1 MENVRLQ
8 ETTRSL
14 TITDPLTGIANRR
27 MLEMMLDQALA
38 RADRF
43 GQEVSIIMSDI
54 DHFKQYNDTYGHLE
68 GDKALCAVASIFS
81 KVTRKTDLVAR
92 YGGEEFVILVPD
104 ANLQQAAK
112 KAEAIRL
119 MVQKKTPVTIS
130 SGVTSYRRD
139 GDTKENLLLR
149 ADQALY
155 QAKHSGRN
163 RVCVND
169 ASGDLS

>member
-1 MENVRLQ
+1 
-8 ETTRSL
+8 
-14 TITDPLTGIANRR
+14 
-27 MLEMMLDQALA
+27 MMLDQALA

-54 DHFKQYNDTYGHLE
+54 DHFKRYNDIYGHLE
-68 GDKALCAVASIFS
+68 GDKALCDVDTFS

-104 ANLQQAAK
+104 ADLEQASK
-112 KAEAIRL
+112 KAESIRL
-119 MVQKKTPVTIS
+119 IVQNKTPVTIS
-130 SGVTSYRRD
+130 SGVASYKRG
-139 GDTKENLLLR
+139 GDTKEKLLLR

-163 RVCVND
+163 RICVND
-169 ASGDLS
+169 ASHDFS